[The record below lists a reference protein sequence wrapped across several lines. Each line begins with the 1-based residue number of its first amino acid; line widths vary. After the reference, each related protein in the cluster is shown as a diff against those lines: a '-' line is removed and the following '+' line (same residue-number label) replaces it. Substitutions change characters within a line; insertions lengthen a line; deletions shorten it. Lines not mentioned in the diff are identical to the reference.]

1 MCMGKFKI
9 NKMFAISHIYT
20 YALERQKDREGD
32 RERGKERERLLCDK
46 RRGLWT

>member
-32 RERGKERERLLCDK
+32 RERDCFVTRE
-46 RRGLWT
+46 GAYGPEIIS